1 MPWYVL
7 YTQPR
12 NEKKVAEKLS
22 EMGFTV
28 YCPLV
33 TVIKQWSDRKKKVQ
47 EPLLPSYVFIQI
59 EDRFRDQVFQVRGV
73 VRYLYWLGKPAV
85 VKDIEIQTLRDMA
98 HKNPLSLQVR
108 QWVPGTKVTLSEGPF
123 KGVDAVIKEQRGNRV
138 QLILESLG
146 IVLLSD
152 F

>member
-1 MPWYVL
+1 MHWYVL
-7 YTQPR
+7 YTKPR
-12 NEKKVAEKLS
+12 NEKKVTGKLT

-33 TVIKQWSDRKKKVQ
+33 TVVKQWSDRKKKSQ

-59 EDRFRDQVFQVRGV
+59 EDSKRDQVFQVSGI

-85 VKDIEIQTLRDMA
+85 VKDLEIQTLKDWTQRSSL
-98 HKNPLSLQVR
+98 PLQV
-108 QWVPGTKVTLSEGPF
+108 QKWVPGSKITLTEGLF
-123 KGVDAVIKEQRGNRV
+123 KGVDAVVKEQRGNKV

-146 IVLLSD
+146 MVVISEI
-152 F
+152 